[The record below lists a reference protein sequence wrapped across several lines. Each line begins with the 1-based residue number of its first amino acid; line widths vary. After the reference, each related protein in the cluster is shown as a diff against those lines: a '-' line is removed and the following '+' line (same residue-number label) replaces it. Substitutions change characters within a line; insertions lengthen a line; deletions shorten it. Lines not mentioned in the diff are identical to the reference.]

1 MWYGTRR
8 SAMRNAGKNVNT
20 NTTVT
25 TNNITAV
32 LRFAIK
38 DPSDFDLDLNDLF
51 FVFFGSEHCT

>member
-1 MWYGTRR
+1 
-8 SAMRNAGKNVNT
+8 MRNAGKNVNT